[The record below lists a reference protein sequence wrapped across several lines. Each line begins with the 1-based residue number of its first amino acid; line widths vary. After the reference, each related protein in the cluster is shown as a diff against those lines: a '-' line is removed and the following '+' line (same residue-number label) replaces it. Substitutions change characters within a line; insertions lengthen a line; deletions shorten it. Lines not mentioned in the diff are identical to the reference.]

1 MNHLLIL
8 LTIAFFITQTLSLKL
23 VRADTFPQKLLT
35 NCFFILFASLIMGTA
50 GFFFPSVFQ
59 IGKSSLFC
67 GILFGILFSLTILF
81 YLSAVSCGPL
91 SYTSFY
97 LSSSMLLPVLAG
109 IFFFHEKI
117 SVSLMLSL
125 LFFIGAFYFLNAPEK
140 QFTRSRKWMLFCI
153 LTFLCNGSAGIIQK
167 TQQFISPGKE
177 SSGFIL
183 TGFVT
188 ASVCYLIAYLFTR
201 NKQSISCS
209 LNILQSNILPILLLS
224 VSSLFG
230 NLLLTFLAGNFSGSY
245 LFPLVQGSIILG
257 VTLCSTI
264 FFQEK
269 LTRNGKLGILFGT
282 VGIILINI

>member
-1 MNHLLIL
+1 MNYLLIL

-23 VRADTFPQKLLT
+23 VRADTFSHKLLT
-35 NCFFILFASLIMGTA
+35 NCFFTLFAAFIMSFL
-50 GFFFPSVFQ
+50 GFFFPSIFQ
-59 IGKSSLFC
+59 IGRISLCC

-81 YLSAVSCGPL
+81 YLSAVSCGSL

-97 LSSSMLLPVLAG
+97 LSSSMLLPVFAG
-109 IFFFHEKI
+109 IFFFHESI
-117 SVSLMLSL
+117 SIPLIMSL
-125 LFFIGAFYFLNAPEK
+125 LFFTGAFYFLNVPEK
-140 QFTRSRKWMLFCI
+140 HSAHDRKWLLFCI

-167 TQQFISPGKE
+167 TQQFLSSGRE

-183 TGFVT
+183 IGFIT
-188 ASVCYLIAYLFTR
+188 ASACYFIVYLFTCT
-201 NKQSISCS
+201 KQNISCP
-209 LNILQSNILPILLLS
+209 LNILKINILPILLLS

-257 VTLCSTI
+257 VSLCSTA
-264 FFQEK
+264 FFKEK

-282 VGIILINI
+282 IGIILINI